1 MIVIEINANESIFDL
16 VTKYPEIKDIM
27 AEIGFENITKPGMLQ
42 SAGRFMTIKKGAV
55 MKGIDVK
62 KIKRVFYENGFILK
76 EI

>member
-1 MIVIEINANESIFDL
+1 MIVIEINANESVFDL
-16 VTKYPEIKDIM
+16 VRKYPEIKDIM
-27 AEIGFENITKPGMLQ
+27 VEIGFENITKPGMLQ

>member
-1 MIVIEINANESIFDL
+1 MIVIEINASESIFDL

-27 AEIGFENITKPGMLQ
+27 AEIGFENITKSGMLQ

-55 MKGIDVK
+55 MKGIEVK

>member
-55 MKGIDVK
+55 MKGIDLK

-76 EI
+76 EM